1 MDVRPM
7 QWIVKRS
14 TLTGTIT
21 IPPSKSHT
29 LRAIIFA
36 LMAKGK
42 STIRNFLASSDSV
55 AMIKAVESFGAKV
68 SRFTEHLEIDGVGG
82 DLKCAEDVIDCQNSG
97 IVLRFIG
104 AIAALTDRYTI
115 LTGDQS
121 IRHKRPVLPLLQAL
135 SELNVMAVSSR
146 LDGYAPIIIK
156 GPIKPGKTTLE
167 GQDSQPVSG
176 LLIALSFA
184 TGTSIV
190 DVQHPG
196 EKPWIDLTLNW
207 FDRLGI
213 KYKNDNYKRYEIAG
227 NASYNGF
234 NVHIPGDFSSAAF
247 PIAAAILSGSEVTLK
262 NLDLRDVQGD
272 KKFVHV
278 LKEMGAQIE
287 EIENGLQVKKGPTLK
302 GMKID
307 VNDFIDTVPILA
319 VLGCFSEGR
328 TEIVNAAIARQKECD
343 RLHAITTEL
352 KKMGA
357 KIEEKEDSLIIHPS
371 KLIGAKLHTY
381 HDHRMVMAL
390 TVAALQAEG
399 ESVINGVDAVKK
411 TYPSFLEDFNQLG
424 ARIEPDFIRL

>member
-1 MDVRPM
+1 MDVNSM

-14 TLTGTIT
+14 TLTGTIE

-29 LRAIIFA
+29 LRAILFA

-42 STIRNFLASSDSV
+42 STIRHFLASPDSE
-55 AMIKAVESFGAKV
+55 AMIKAVVSFGAKV
-68 SRFTEHLEIDGVGG
+68 SRFPDHLEIEGLGG
-82 DLKCAEDVIDCQNSG
+82 NLKCAEDVIDCQNSG
-97 IVLRFIG
+97 QVLRFIG
-104 AIAALTDRYTI
+104 AISSLTDRYTI

-121 IRHKRPVLPLLQAL
+121 IRHNRPILPLLQAL
-135 SELNVMAVSSR
+135 EKLDAMAVSSR

-156 GPIKPGKTTLE
+156 GPLRPGKTSLN

-184 TGTSIV
+184 KGASIV

-196 EKPWIDLTLNW
+196 EKPWIDLTLSW

-213 KYKNDNYKRYEIAG
+213 KYKNDNYERYELAG

-234 NVHIPGDFSSAAF
+234 NVEIPGDFSTSAF

-262 NLDLRDVQGD
+262 NLDRRDVQGD
-272 KKFVHV
+272 KKFIHV
-278 LKEMGAQIE
+278 LKKMGALIE
-287 EIENGLQVKKGPTLK
+287 EVEDGLQVKKGSTLK

-307 VNDFIDTVPILA
+307 VNDFIDSVPILA
-319 VLGCFSEGR
+319 VLGCFAEGK

-357 KIEEKEDSLIIHPS
+357 NIEEKEDSLIIHPS
-371 KLIGAKLHTY
+371 KLKGAKLHTY

-390 TVAALQAEG
+390 TVAAMQAEG
-399 ESVINGVDAVKK
+399 ESVIEGVDAVKK
-411 TYPSFLEDFNQLG
+411 TYPSFLEDFNKLG
-424 ARIEPDFIRL
+424 ARIEPDFIRI